1 MREIAKTLGMKSLE
15 DILAET
21 ETEVEV
27 EQDLP
32 VVVVEA
38 KGTELMSTGDM
49 RGSDHGKSMDE
60 IYDESLD
67 IARKITDMGMN
78 IDPAKA
84 PRMFEVAGQFFKTA
98 LDAKNSKRDAQ
109 MKLMKLIQDQ
119 KKLEMEERRLNGE
132 IGNKESLE
140 GEVVFE
146 GDRNKLLKML
156 KAAKADKPEEEPRG

>member
-1 MREIAKTLGMKSLE
+1 MSRGISDTLGMRSLE
-15 DILAET
+15 DILSET
-21 ETEVEV
+21 ETEEV
-27 EQDLP
+27 ETTEIVKTTEP
-32 VVVVEA
+32 T
-38 KGTELMSTGDM
+38 GTELMTASDM
-49 RGSDHGKSMDE
+49 KGSDHGKSMDE

-119 KKLEMEERRLNGE
+119 KKIELEERRLNGE
-132 IGNKESLE
+132 IGNKETIE
-140 GEVVFE
+140 GEVIYE